1 MKQSFDHA
9 ATFLDRHARRARH
22 AQGEIGAVSSGNSF
36 AP

>member
-1 MKQSFDHA
+1 MKQSFDRA
-9 ATFLDRHARRARH
+9 ATFLDHHARRADR